1 MDWVEEELTQFKYE
15 CENGHLS
22 IYVLKSKEQDY
33 SVKRQC
39 MDCDQ
44 LSNYAGFIAKPIN
57 LTAQVAFDQ
66 NGRKAY
72 RITDGQGRVTHISQ
86 SKFNYLK
93 SGGEVAKP
101 VYTRDYENHLRDT
114 GKEDLLEKRY
124 VAEERKAL
132 NKRRAEA
139 KGRTT
144 PGTPAALKEG

>member
-15 CENGHLS
+15 CENEHLS
-22 IYVLKSKEQDY
+22 IYVLKSKDQDY
-33 SVKRQC
+33 SIKRQC

-44 LSNYAGFIAKPIN
+44 LSSYAGFIAKPIN
-57 LTAQVAFDQ
+57 LTAKVAYDQ

-72 RITDGQGRVTHISQ
+72 RITDGQGMVTHMSQ
-86 SKFNYLK
+86 SKYNYLK

-101 VYTRDYENHLRDT
+101 VYTRDYENHLRQT

-132 NKRRAEA
+132 NKLRAES
-139 KGRTT
+139 KMLSG
-144 PGTPAALKEG
+144 PSISAALNEG